1 MNDNLIRI
9 GDAVLCR
16 GRFGRES
23 SLPVTITHL
32 ELCVEAG
39 DKYGVPVA
47 ELPWSEKDRAVV
59 YMDNGHWAY
68 GSQLE
73 PMQQDGQRTLGLR
86 VAPGTDA
93 AGE

>member
-1 MNDNLIRI
+1 MSDNLIKV
-9 GDAVLCR
+9 GDTVLCR

-47 ELPWSEKDRAVV
+47 ELPWSEKGRAVV
-59 YMDNGHWAY
+59 DMNNGHWCY
-68 GSQLE
+68 GYQIE
-73 PMQQDGQRTLGLR
+73 PLVQRLGDEP
-86 VAPGTDA
+86 V
-93 AGE
+93 